1 MITREQIK
9 TLVKKFKIN
18 ETTIF
23 REYLQLLFLN
33 KLYSFS
39 ESRKIVFKG
48 GTAVHLI
55 FKAPRF
61 SEDLDFTVELNQ
73 KDFLS
78 LIKRVFNEFSKQE
91 EVEFKD
97 RKTITGKRF
106 LMTASPSILPY
117 KVFVNL
123 DFSFREKV
131 FEIEK
136 SIIKVDYPIVFSSYV
151 YHLSKQEIVAEK
163 IRALMT
169 RRKERDLYD
178 LWYLLN
184 QGVSLD
190 NKLIKEKLDYYKLGK
205 MGRKKIVERIES
217 FSQKDFVL
225 DLRPFVP
232 LPEREKLP
240 AFFNFIKEALK
251 ERILSK

>member
-33 KLYSFS
+33 SLYSFT
-39 ESRKIVFKG
+39 ESRKVVFKG
-48 GTAVHLI
+48 GTAAHLI

-61 SEDLDFTVELNQ
+61 SEDLDFAVELSQ

-91 EVEFKD
+91 EVGFKE
-97 RKTITGKRF
+97 RKTITSKRF

-123 DFSFREKV
+123 DFSFGEKV
-131 FEIEK
+131 FEVEK
-136 SIIKVDYPIVFSSYV
+136 SIVKVDYPIIFNSYV

-178 LWYLLN
+178 LWYLLS
-184 QGVSLD
+184 QGVNLD
-190 NKLIKEKLDYYKLGK
+190 NKLIKEKLSYYKLGK
-205 MGRKKIVERIES
+205 MGKKKIIERIEG

-225 DLRPFVP
+225 DLRPYVP
-232 LPEREKLP
+232 VSEREKLP
-240 AFFNFIKEALK
+240 VFFKFIKEALK
-251 ERILSK
+251 ERIMNK